1 MNTTRSPHRPLAA
14 AARFS
19 AGLVTLA
26 LLAAA
31 PRLAA
36 QQPAGA
42 AEAKLREQLR
52 ATLVQLRTAE
62 TERANLQASQAALEA
77 QNKTLAAEL
86 EAKTKEFD
94 KAVAEAEAAQLQAR
108 NEIGELTG
116 RLAERE
122 ADLAKHRVAL
132 EKWRLAH
139 RQVTGV
145 AQKKEEQRAAAAQKV
160 VELERTVADRERKN
174 VELYKV
180 GDEILTRYAKFGFGE
195 ALAARE
201 PFTGLTRTKLESLVQ
216 DYKDRL
222 LDNVTTR

>member
-1 MNTTRSPHRPLAA
+1 MCLLMAA
-14 AARFS
+14 AFPAS
-19 AGLVTLA
+19 
-26 LLAAA
+26 
-31 PRLAA
+31 A
-36 QQPAGA
+36 QQPAAGA

-52 ATLVQLRTAE
+52 ATMIQLRAAE

-77 QNKTLAAEL
+77 RNTALAAEL
-86 EAKTKEFD
+86 EAKTKEHD
-94 KAVAEAEAAQLQAR
+94 KLAAEADADRLQAR
-108 NEIGELTG
+108 KEIGELTG

-160 VELERTVADRERKN
+160 IELERAVADRERKN
-174 VELYKV
+174 VELYKT
-180 GDEILTRYAKFGFGE
+180 GNEILDRYAKFGFGD

-201 PFTGLTRTKLESLVQ
+201 PFTGLTRTKLENLVQ
-216 DYKDRL
+216 GYKDRL
-222 LDNVTTR
+222 LDNVTTTP

>member
-1 MNTTRSPHRPLAA
+1 MSPSARILRFLVRPAAPLAA
-14 AARFS
+14 
-19 AGLVTLA
+19 V
-26 LLAAA
+26 LAAST
-31 PRLAA
+31 LSA
-36 QQPAGA
+36 QQPAAGS

-52 ATLVQLRTAE
+52 ATLVQLRAAE
-62 TERANLQASQAALEA
+62 TEKANLQASQAALEA
-77 QNKTLAAEL
+77 QNKALAAEL
-86 EAKTKEFD
+86 EAKKKEHD
-94 KAVAEAEAAQLQAR
+94 TLVAESEAAQLQAR
-108 NEIGELTG
+108 KEIGELTS

-122 ADLAKHRVAL
+122 ADLTRHRTAL

-145 AQKKEEQRAAAAQKV
+145 AQKKEEQRAAAAQKIT
-160 VELERTVADRERKN
+160 ELERTVADRERKN

-180 GDEILTRYAKFGFGE
+180 GDEILTRYAKFGFGD

-222 LDNVTTR
+222 LDNVTTP